1 MNETLC
7 EVAISR
13 NLGRQPMLVVEGGRE
28 GVAASAC
35 MAVAAPG
42 VKEGG
47 RGLKENFPF
56 EGDDRERERERWLEM
71 QCGSSA
77 TCCSY
82 LGFRHDDSR
91 DIHSGQGSKKM
102 NNRKE

>member
-56 EGDDRERERERWLEM
+56 EGDDREREREREVAGNAVW
-71 QCGSSA
+71 Q
-77 TCCSY
+77 
-82 LGFRHDDSR
+82 LGHMLQLPWISP
-91 DIHSGQGSKKM
+91 
-102 NNRKE
+102 

>member
-1 MNETLC
+1 MPVGWAAAAATLDAPRGLRRGCVNETLC

-47 RGLKENFPF
+47 G
-56 EGDDRERERERWLEM
+56 
-71 QCGSSA
+71 
-77 TCCSY
+77 
-82 LGFRHDDSR
+82 
-91 DIHSGQGSKKM
+91 
-102 NNRKE
+102 